1 MKAQSGN
8 DHDRPQ
14 GRKGQNEMTN
24 AESYAEAIRMMI
36 RLKGSEITNAT
47 NHLALERG
55 EITLDMFC
63 AGARVLAEEI
73 INR

>member
-1 MKAQSGN
+1 
-8 DHDRPQ
+8 
-14 GRKGQNEMTN
+14 MTN
-24 AESYAEAIRMMI
+24 TESYAEAIRMMI
-36 RLKGSEITNAT
+36 LLKGFEITNAT

-55 EITLDMFC
+55 EITLDMFL